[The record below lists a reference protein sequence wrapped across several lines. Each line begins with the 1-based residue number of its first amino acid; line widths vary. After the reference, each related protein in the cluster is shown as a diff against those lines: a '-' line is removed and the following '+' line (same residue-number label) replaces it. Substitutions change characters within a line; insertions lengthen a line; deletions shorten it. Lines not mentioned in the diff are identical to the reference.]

1 MTDKSNSA
9 ESSPNDDDTKLS
21 STWVSGESDEADQAD
36 VDTSA
41 TVLPASQENAEP
53 PDSDDSDIAIDVSAT
68 FIPNKQ
74 TEDDDGPQS
83 DKTFD
88 ADVTFIGE
96 STGADE
102 ADSPREKT
110 ANAGRAVHAD
120 ATYVPAGDDAV
131 VNEPDDDFTESAAA
145 DQEGAASGS
154 GKSSSADGSS
164 SGTKFDEQSSGMD
177 ATIVGESGNPQANAN
192 RNLTSADPLTPQ
204 KTRPTGGS
212 RSGSGSSQSG
222 AGSRVT
228 SQIWKTND
236 HSDLDQLISM
246 RIRPVSGMGQTE
258 AAEYSDFEVIEKLA
272 EGGMG
277 IVYVARQKSLNRQLA
292 IKTLK
297 GAGTLISGTVG
308 RSKSARA
315 MSRSDRQK
323 REMFLSEALVT
334 ANLVHPNIIPIHE
347 LAETEDGMP
356 YYVMKQVHGTPWNK
370 LIKEMSLEENLS
382 VLHKACDAIAFAH
395 HHGVINRDL
404 KPENIMLGEFGEV
417 LVLDWGLAVPAP
429 HAAEKNFRSPVAS
442 FGAGT
447 PAYMSPELWAGPP
460 EAIGECSDI
469 YLLGAILFEVVT
481 GEPPHE
487 FPRVQGKD
495 RSDLWKTID
504 KVLRE
509 NRIRSTEITGEL
521 IDVALKAMR
530 TDPDDRYG
538 SVQEFQF
545 CVRNYQ
551 RHEESRRLSARAI
564 ELVQTKT
571 FKPRDYHTYQTAS
584 ALFEEALRTWQQNPV
599 ARTELRTTR
608 LHYAQLAESRGDYAL
623 GLQVA
628 SQESD
633 DEFVMLSKRLSRA
646 RQIRSGAKWA
656 AVTAMLC
663 VVALGAKSI
672 YDNGIITNLGKEVA
686 VRQAEAIEAI
696 AAADSANE
704 EADIA
709 QEKADSARQASAI
722 AQAAA
727 DKSKAEAI
735 TASEAATEATELAA
749 IAKANADLAI
759 AEQKK
764 AETAARVAQVE
775 IQSQSI
781 RGLTLNQNYSDAL
794 REINELLSGE
804 LLPELP
810 EDIRNTRTAELEAQ
824 RGQLLKRTRQSRDPI
839 QAQAVSPNGAMIAFG
854 DSAGTVT
861 LMQNPGPSLFWD
873 KGQPRDQKFDHE
885 ITALRFIDDE
895 RLAIASGSELFLWNL
910 AAELPEPLEGH
921 EHAIQAFDANND
933 FLLSADESG
942 KIVIRDQQTGL
953 QVSELRLRTQ
963 LRDVAFIPGT
973 NDFICAGSRGGE
985 STDILAYRLLNAKPT
1000 ARPERRG
1007 QLRMNRQ
1014 QNDPPRRI
1022 SISPDGLLLVISNSD
1037 NGNLIVLKSEVPLE
1051 GDENQFPYEHPADL
1065 ESKGDTTWLVEE
1077 HERPVNDIQ
1086 WSQNGMK
1093 CLTASDDRTIGVWS
1107 RLQSGDAILVLDKR
1121 LRGHGARV
1129 TRANFLDVTANRVV
1143 SSSAD
1148 ELNRL
1153 WNLETLDE
1161 DERQIKDAFHLTQ
1174 ISQRP
1179 TRSRIAAAGISRSYL
1194 LTAFRPDTDSAT
1206 DEPRPELNDST
1217 EKRIVRRAVRTA
1229 ASPWL
1234 RRPSQRENESGGF
1247 TIPLGSGSECEGR
1260 VVNSADVWNCG
1271 GHIACLLEN
1280 KQVDSK
1286 DGNEKDGDEDVTLNA
1301 GRSVQR
1307 GSVRAICFTRNDQLV
1322 VAGAA
1327 DGSIEI
1333 WDAKE
1338 SRPVAGPIT
1347 ATGGVV
1353 ERFHEGHDFNIAR
1366 MSIIGDSGTLL
1377 ATSGFDGSLRIWNMD
1392 QSSLRLGVQRQVIVG
1407 LGLVNTFA
1415 ASPNGEFLVTSA
1427 VQNAESPEP
1436 GHCSCWNLK
1445 ALLSSTDAKPFAAL
1459 AGAHQAEVTAISVS
1473 PDNQQIATGGRDGLI
1488 AVWDAVTGELITSQ
1502 RAHTKNTIITSL
1514 YWMPDGTLMSAGLD
1528 GQLPRW
1534 SVETFSGGSGIVNR
1548 LTRRSAIPRGKT
1560 PIESML
1566 VSPNGQQILTLSV
1579 ETDRVRKRTLSHI
1592 DVWSVGESESRHRVQ
1607 LATVAGNRPD
1617 SITSADWSPDGRQLL
1632 VCVNGVIQIV
1642 DTESWE
1648 IVRVFKAGPGKCSDA
1663 KFAEQLSPTGEA
1675 KLIVTFDGTT
1685 ASLWNLESN
1694 AQLANFRGP
1703 FPVSAV
1709 GVLSDGDQD
1718 FVVAGGISL
1727 RVFGGQVGAETF
1739 GRPLFR
1745 TREGLASQITSL
1757 SVCPTDLSMFAA
1769 ASSNGAVS
1777 LWRWHSAKLYAE
1789 QVRIL
1794 NPPGHHVSC
1803 CGWSRDGASVL
1814 AVGLEGILA
1823 ICSADG
1829 TSRREIKLDSEYP
1842 VSLYTGEFSPD
1853 GQHIV
1858 AVGEV
1863 VDTGQSMGWVVR
1875 VPAMEI
1881 TDGTAAI
1888 TDPNL
1893 PPDEPADLIAC
1904 RFSGHQAGGISSVG
1918 FVPDSPYLVSG
1929 GNDGAL
1935 VLWNWKQSLPGTP
1948 PMAYEAFRFMAS
1960 DKTTA
1965 HRAPITSLA
1974 VAKSGRIA
1982 SASTDGEISLWNVPI
1997 SYDRD

>member
-1 MTDKSNSA
+1 MDEQA
-9 ESSPNDDDTKLS
+9 KLS
-21 STWVSGESDEADQAD
+21 STWVFGESNEANAAE
-36 VDTSA
+36 VDISA
-41 TVLPASQENAEP
+41 TVVPTSPESAEP
-53 PDSDDSDIAIDVSAT
+53 PNPDESDGAIDVNAT
-68 FIPNKQ
+68 FVPNKLAD
-74 TEDDDGPQS
+74 EDEISLPEEGFAP
-83 DKTFD
+83 D
-88 ADVTFIGE
+88 ATLIGE
-96 STGADE
+96 SSDGVE
-102 ADSPREKT
+102 SDSSGKKT
-110 ANAGRAVHAD
+110 ANPGNVINAD
-120 ATYVPAGDDAV
+120 ATYVPSGDDAV
-131 VNEPDDDFTESAAA
+131 ANEPDDEFTGGAAA
-145 DQEGAASGS
+145 NQEATSSGTR
-154 GKSSSADGSS
+154 KSSSADGTS
-164 SGTKFDEQSSGMD
+164 SGTKFDEQSSGID

-192 RNLTSADPLTPQ
+192 RNLTSTDPLTPK
-204 KTRPTGGS
+204 KTRPIDGS

-236 HSDLDQLISM
+236 DSHLDELISM

-297 GAGTLISGTVG
+297 GSGSLISGTVA

-382 VLHKACDAIAFAH
+382 VLHKACDAVAFAH

-495 RSDLWKTID
+495 RSDLWNMID

-509 NRIRSTEITGEL
+509 NRIRPTAITGEL
-521 IDVALKAMR
+521 IDIALKAMR
-530 TDPDDRYG
+530 TDSDERYG

-564 ELVQTKT
+564 ELVQTKAI
-571 FKPRDYHTYQTAS
+571 KPRDYHAFQTAS
-584 ALFEEALRTWQQNPV
+584 ALFEEAMRTWPQNPV
-599 ARTELRTTR
+599 ASTELRATR
-608 LHYAQLAESRGDYAL
+608 LQYAQLAESRGDYAL

-628 SQESD
+628 SQETD
-633 DEFVMLSKRLSRA
+633 EEFVTLSKRLSRA
-646 RQIRSGAKWA
+646 RRIRSGAKWA
-656 AVTAMLC
+656 ALTGMLC

-672 YDNGIITNLGKEVA
+672 YDNGIITDLNEEVS
-686 VRQAEAIEAI
+686 VRQAEATEAI
-696 AAADSANE
+696 AAADSAKTDAN
-704 EADIA
+704 IA
-709 QEKADSARQASAI
+709 QLKADSARKASAV
-722 AQAAA
+722 ALAAA
-727 DKSKAEAI
+727 EQSKAEAKS
-735 TASEAATEATELAA
+735 AGEAATEATRIAATATELAA
-749 IAKANADLAI
+749 TAKASADLAI
-759 AEQKK
+759 AEQQK
-764 AETAARVAQVE
+764 AETAAKVAQVE
-775 IQSQSI
+775 IQNQSI

-804 LLPELP
+804 LLPQLP
-810 EDIRNTRTAELEAQ
+810 EEVRTTRTAELEAQ
-824 RGQLLKRTRQSRDPI
+824 REQLLKRARQSPDPI
-839 QAQAVSPNGAMIAFG
+839 QAQAVSPNGTMIAFG
-854 DSAGTVT
+854 DSSGTVT
-861 LMQNPGPSLFWD
+861 LMPAPGLSLSWDTNPP
-873 KGQPRDQKFDHE
+873 KEQKFEHE
-885 ITALRFIDDE
+885 ITALRFIEEE
-895 RLAIASGSELFLWNL
+895 RLVIASGSGLFLWYL
-910 AAELPEPLEGH
+910 QDEMPRSLGGH
-921 EHAIQAFDANND
+921 EHAIQAFDANKD

-942 KIVIRDQQTGL
+942 KIIIRDRQSGAQI
-953 QVSELRLRTQ
+953 SELRLITQ
-963 LRDVAFIPGT
+963 LRDISFIPGT
-973 NDFICAGSRGGE
+973 NDFICAGSRSGE
-985 STDILAYRLLNAKPT
+985 STDIHAYRLLKSNPT
-1000 ARPERRG
+1000 ARPERLG

-1014 QNDPPRRI
+1014 QNDPPQRI
-1022 SISPDGLLLVISNSD
+1022 SISPDGMLLVISNSN
-1037 NGNLIVLKSEVPLE
+1037 NGNLIVLKAGITQEVA
-1051 GDENQFPYEHPADL
+1051 GKQFPFEHPAVL
-1065 ESKGDTTWLVEE
+1065 ESNGDTTWLVEG

-1086 WSQNGMK
+1086 WSQDGMK

-1107 RLQSGDAILVLDKR
+1107 RLQGSDAILVLDRK

-1129 TRANFLDVTANRVV
+1129 TRASFLDVTASRVV

-1153 WNLETLDE
+1153 WNLETLDD

-1174 ISQRP
+1174 NTQPPIK
-1179 TRSRIAAAGISRSYL
+1179 SRIAAKGISMNYL
-1194 LTAFRPDTDSAT
+1194 LTAFSPDGAG
-1206 DEPRPELNDST
+1206 RT
-1217 EKRIVRRAVRTA
+1217 EA
-1229 ASPWL
+1229 
-1234 RRPSQRENESGGF
+1234 
-1247 TIPLGSGSECEGR
+1247 
-1260 VVNSADVWNCG
+1260 
-1271 GHIACLLEN
+1271 
-1280 KQVDSK
+1280 DSK
-1286 DGNEKDGDEDVTLNA
+1286 HGNEKDGDEEVTLNSD
-1301 GRSVQR
+1301 RSVQR
-1307 GSVRAICFTRNDQLV
+1307 GSVRAICFTRNDQHV

-1347 ATGGVV
+1347 AAGSAV

-1366 MSIIGDSGTLL
+1366 MSIIGESGTLL
-1377 ATSGFDGSLRIWNMD
+1377 ATSGFDGSLRIWNLD
-1392 QSSLRLGVQRQVIVG
+1392 PSSLRLGVQRQVIAG
-1407 LGLVNTFA
+1407 LGLVNTFS

-1427 VQNAESPEP
+1427 VMDSDSSEP
-1436 GHCSCWNLK
+1436 GQCSFWNLK
-1445 ALLSSTDAKPFAAL
+1445 TLLSSTDAKPFAVL
-1459 AGAHQAEVTAISVS
+1459 AGAHKAEVTAIAVS

-1488 AVWDAVTGELITSQ
+1488 AVWDAVTCKLITSL
-1502 RAHTKNTIITSL
+1502 RAHTKNTSITSL
-1514 YWMPDGTLMSAGLD
+1514 RWMLDGTLVSAGLD

-1534 SVETFSGGSGIVNR
+1534 RVETVATDSGTVHR
-1548 LTRRSAIPRGKT
+1548 LTRMSAIPRGKT

-1566 VSPNGQQILTLSV
+1566 VSANGQQILTLSV
-1579 ETDRVRKRTLSHI
+1579 ETDRVTKKTRSHL
-1592 DVWSVGESESRHRVQ
+1592 DVWSLGDAESSHRVQ
-1607 LATVAGNRPD
+1607 LATIAGNPPD
-1617 SITSADWSPDGRQLL
+1617 AITSADWSPDGRQLL
-1632 VCVNGVIQIV
+1632 VCVNGVVQIV
-1642 DTESWE
+1642 DTESWK
-1648 IVRVFKAGPGKCSDA
+1648 IVRVFSAGPGTCTDA
-1663 KFAEQLSPTGEA
+1663 QFAEELTPAGAA

-1685 ASLWNLESN
+1685 ASLWNLGSN
-1694 AQLANFRGP
+1694 EQLANFRGP

-1718 FVVAGGISL
+1718 FVVTGGISL
-1727 RVFGGQVGAETF
+1727 RVFGGQESSETF

-1745 TREGLASQITSL
+1745 TREGMASLITSL
-1757 SVCPTDLSMFAA
+1757 SVCPMDLCLFAA
-1769 ASSNGAVS
+1769 ASSNGTVA
-1777 LWRWHSAKLYAE
+1777 LWRWHTATQHAE
-1789 QVRIL
+1789 QIRIL
-1794 NPPGHHVSC
+1794 NPPGHPVSC
-1803 CGWSRDGASVL
+1803 CRWSHDGASVL
-1814 AVGLEGILA
+1814 AVGLDGVLI

-1829 TSRREIKLDSEYP
+1829 AARREIRLDTEFP
-1842 VSLYTGEFSPD
+1842 VSLYAGEFSPD

-1863 VDTGQSMGWVVR
+1863 VDSGQSMGWVLR
-1875 VPAMEI
+1875 APGSDNIDEI
-1881 TDGTAAI
+1881 API
-1888 TDPNL
+1888 
-1893 PPDEPADLIAC
+1893 PDDNSTSAKPDDLITC

-1935 VLWNWKQSLPGTP
+1935 VLWNWRQALSGRP

-1960 DKTTA
+1960 KKTTA
-1965 HRAPITSLA
+1965 HRAPITSLV

-1982 SASTDGEISLWNVPI
+1982 SSSTDGEISLWNVPI
-1997 SYDRD
+1997 TYESK

>member
-1 MTDKSNSA
+1 MTDKSNS
-9 ESSPNDDDTKLS
+9 SPPSPMDDDAKLS
-21 STWVSGESDEADQAD
+21 GTWVHGDANEPDKTDT
-36 VDTSA
+36 DTSA
-41 TVLPASQENAEP
+41 TVLPASRENAGP
-53 PDSDDSDIAIDVSAT
+53 ADTDDSDGAIDVNAT
-68 FIPNKQ
+68 FIPSKLAD
-74 TEDDDGPQS
+74 EDEAPPLDE
-83 DKTFD
+83 KLA

-96 STGADE
+96 STNEDE
-102 ADSPREKT
+102 GDSPGKKT
-110 ANAGRAVHAD
+110 ANAGSAINAD
-120 ATYVPAGDDAV
+120 VTYVPSDDDAV
-131 VNEPDDDFTESAAA
+131 ASEPDDDFNESAVA
-145 DQEGAASGS
+145 DQEAASSGS

-164 SGTKFDEQSSGMD
+164 SGTMFDEQSSGMD
-177 ATIVGESGNPQANAN
+177 ATIVGESGNPQANIN
-192 RNLTSADPLTPQ
+192 RNLTSTDALTPP
-204 KTRPTGGS
+204 KTRSTAGS

-222 AGSRVT
+222 VGSRVT

-236 HSDLDQLISM
+236 HSDLDELIAM
-246 RIRPVSGMGQTE
+246 RIRPVSGMGQME
-258 AAEYSDFEVIEKLA
+258 EAEYSDFEVIEKLA

-297 GAGTLISGTVG
+297 GAGTQISGTV
-308 RSKSARA
+308 RKSKSARA

-347 LAETEDGMP
+347 LAETEDGVP
-356 YYVMKQVHGTPWNK
+356 YYVMKQVHGTPWNQ
-370 LIKEMSLEENLS
+370 LVKEMSLEENLS

-417 LVLDWGLAVPAP
+417 LVLDWGLAVPAA

-469 YLLGAILFEVVT
+469 YLLGAILFEIVT
-481 GEPPHE
+481 GDPPHE
-487 FPRVQGKD
+487 FPKVKGKD

-504 KVLRE
+504 NVLRE
-509 NRIRSTEITGEL
+509 NRIRPTAITGEL
-521 IDVALKAMR
+521 IEVALKAMR
-530 TDPDDRYG
+530 TNPDERYG

-571 FKPRDYHTYQTAS
+571 VKPRDYHTYQTAS
-584 ALFEEALRTWQQNPV
+584 ALFEEAIRTWPQNPV
-599 ARTELRTTR
+599 AHTELRTTR
-608 LHYAQLAESRGDYAL
+608 LQYAQLAEFRGDYAL
-623 GLQVA
+623 GLQVV
-628 SQESD
+628 SQETD

-646 RQIRSGAKWA
+646 RRIRSGAKWA
-656 AVTAMLC
+656 ALTAMLC

-672 YDNGIITNLGKEVA
+672 YDNGIITDLNNEVA
-686 VRQAEAIEAI
+686 IRQVEATEAI

-704 EADIA
+704 DAKIA
-709 QEKADSARQASAI
+709 QQKADSARQASELAL
-722 AQAAA
+722 ASA
-727 DKSKAEAI
+727 DKSKAEAR
-735 TASEAATEATELAA
+735 TAIESATAATAMAAT
-749 IAKANADLAI
+749 AKADADRAI
-759 AEQKK
+759 EEQQK

-775 IQSQSI
+775 IHSQSI
-781 RGLTLNQNYSDAL
+781 RGLALNQNYSDAL

-804 LLPELP
+804 LLPQLP
-810 EDIRNTRTAELEAQ
+810 EDVRNTRTGELEAQ
-824 RGQLLKRTRQSRDPI
+824 REQLLKRTRQSRDPI

-854 DSAGTVT
+854 DSAGAVI
-861 LMQNPGPSLFWD
+861 LMQSPGPLLSWD
-873 KGQPRDQKFDHE
+873 KGQPRDQKFEHE

-895 RLAIASGSELFLWNL
+895 RLVISSGSELFLWNL
-910 AAELPEPLEGH
+910 EDEFPKALDGH

-942 KIVIRDQQTGL
+942 KIVIREHQTGL
-953 QVSELRLRTQ
+953 QVSELRLMTQ

-985 STDILAYRLLNAKPT
+985 STDILAYRLLKTKPT
-1000 ARPERRG
+1000 ARPERLG

-1022 SISPDGLLLVISNSD
+1022 SISPDGHLLVISNGN
-1037 NGNLIVLKSEVPLE
+1037 NGNLIVLKADDSPEDD
-1051 GDENQFPYEHPADL
+1051 GKRFPFAHPADL
-1065 ESKGDTTWLVEE
+1065 ESKGDTSWLVEE

-1107 RLQSGDAILVLDKR
+1107 RLDGGDAILVLDKR

-1129 TRANFLDVTANRVV
+1129 MRANFLDATANRVV

-1153 WNLETLDE
+1153 WNLETLDD

-1174 ISQRP
+1174 NTQP
-1179 TRSRIAAAGISRSYL
+1179 QTESRITSAKISRHYL
-1194 LTAFRPDTDSAT
+1194 LTAFRPDN
-1206 DEPRPELNDST
+1206 DEQDGD
-1217 EKRIVRRAVRTA
+1217 EK
-1229 ASPWL
+1229 
-1234 RRPSQRENESGGF
+1234 N
-1247 TIPLGSGSECEGR
+1247 
-1260 VVNSADVWNCG
+1260 
-1271 GHIACLLEN
+1271 
-1280 KQVDSK
+1280 
-1286 DGNEKDGDEDVTLNA
+1286 GDEDVTLNA
-1301 GRSVQR
+1301 DRSVQR
-1307 GSVRAICFTRNDQLV
+1307 ASVRAICFTQNDRHV
-1322 VAGAA
+1322 IAGAA

-1333 WDAKE
+1333 WDTKE
-1338 SRPVAGPIT
+1338 SRPVAGPRT
-1347 ATGGVV
+1347 ASGGAV

-1366 MSIIGDSGTLL
+1366 MRIIGESGKLL
-1377 ATSGFDGSLRIWNMD
+1377 ATSGFDGSLRIWNMNE
-1392 QSSLRLGVQRQVIVG
+1392 SSLRLGVQRQVIVG

-1427 VQNAESPEP
+1427 VQDAESPEP
-1436 GHCSCWNLK
+1436 GRCSCWNLN
-1445 ALLSSTDAKPFAAL
+1445 ALLSSTDTKPIAIL
-1459 AGAHQAEVTAISVS
+1459 TGAHQAEVTAISVS
-1473 PDNQQIATGGRDGLI
+1473 PDNQHIATGGRDGLI
-1488 AVWDAVTGELITSQ
+1488 AVWDAVTGQLKTSQ

-1514 YWMPDGTLMSAGLD
+1514 YWMPDGTLVSAGLD

-1534 SVETFSGGSGIVNR
+1534 RFETVAGDSETVRR
-1548 LTRRSAIPRGKT
+1548 LTRMSAIPRGRT
-1560 PIESML
+1560 PIESMQ
-1566 VSPNGQQILTLSV
+1566 VSPDGQQISTLSV
-1579 ETDRVRKRTLSHI
+1579 ETDRVTKKTRSQL
-1592 DVWSVGESESRHRVQ
+1592 DVWSLGESESRHRVQ
-1607 LATVAGNRPD
+1607 LAAVAGNPPEF
-1617 SITSADWSPDGRQLL
+1617 ITSADWSPDGQELL
-1632 VCVNGVIQIV
+1632 VCVNGVIQV
-1642 DTESWE
+1642 VETESWE
-1648 IVRVFKAGPGKCSDA
+1648 IVRVFSAGPGTCTA
-1663 KFAEQLSPTGEA
+1663 AQFAEQLSPTGA
-1675 KLIVTFDGTT
+1675 TKFIVTFDGTT
-1685 ASLWNLESN
+1685 ASLWNLANGE
-1694 AQLANFRGP
+1694 QLANFRGP
-1703 FPVSAV
+1703 FPVSSVAM
-1709 GVLSDGDQD
+1709 LSDGDHD

-1727 RVFGGQVGAETF
+1727 RVFDGQEGTETF

-1745 TREGLASQITSL
+1745 TREGMASQITSL
-1757 SVCPTDLSMFAA
+1757 SVCPTDLCLFAA
-1769 ASSNGAVS
+1769 ASSNGTVA

-1789 QVRIL
+1789 QVKVL
-1794 NPPGHHVSC
+1794 NPPGRPVSC
-1803 CGWSRDGASVL
+1803 CRWSRDGASVL
-1814 AVGLEGILA
+1814 VVGLEGVLA

-1829 TSRREIKLDSEYP
+1829 TARREIRLGTEFP
-1842 VSLYTGEFSPD
+1842 VSLHAGEYSSD

-1881 TDGTAAI
+1881 TDEI
-1888 TDPNL
+1888 
-1893 PPDEPADLIAC
+1893 PPVPAADLISDEPDDLITC

-1935 VLWNWKQSLPGTP
+1935 VVWNWKQPLPGTP

-1960 DKTTA
+1960 NKATA

-1982 SASTDGEISLWNVPI
+1982 SASTNGEISLWNLAIPHKNE
-1997 SYDRD
+1997 

>member
-1 MTDKSNSA
+1 M
-9 ESSPNDDDTKLS
+9 DDDAKLS
-21 STWVSGESDEADQAD
+21 STSVDGDANEADQAD
-36 VDTSA
+36 VDTAA
-41 TVLPASQENAEP
+41 TVLPVSQEDADS
-53 PDSDDSDIAIDVSAT
+53 PDSDDSGVAIDVNAT
-68 FIPNKQ
+68 FIPGKQ
-74 TEDDDGPQS
+74 TEDDDAPQS
-83 DKTFD
+83 DDKYD
-88 ADVTFIGE
+88 ADVTSIGE

-102 ADSPREKT
+102 ADSPGKKT
-110 ANAGRAVHAD
+110 ANAGSAVNAD
-120 ATYVPAGDDAV
+120 ATYVPSGDDVMGSEA
-131 VNEPDDDFTESAAA
+131 DDDLTEGASA
-145 DQEGAASGS
+145 DQKVSSSG
-154 GKSSSADGSS
+154 GRKSSSADGSS
-164 SGTKFDEQSSGMD
+164 SGTKFDEQSSGLD
-177 ATIVGESGNPQANAN
+177 ATIVGESGNPLANAN
-192 RNLTSADPLTPQ
+192 RNLNSTDPLTPK
-204 KTRPTGGS
+204 KTRPIDGS
-212 RSGSGSSQSG
+212 RSGSGSSQS
-222 AGSRVT
+222 AANSRVT

-236 HSDLDQLISM
+236 DSHLDELISM
-246 RIRPVSGMGQTE
+246 RVRPVSGMGQAE

-315 MSRSDRQK
+315 MSQSDRQK

-347 LAETEDGMP
+347 LAETEEGVP

-382 VLHKACDAIAFAH
+382 VLHKACDAVAFAH

-404 KPENIMLGEFGEV
+404 KPENVMLGEFGEV

-429 HAAEKNFRSPVAS
+429 HAAEKTFRSPVAS

-481 GEPPHE
+481 GDPPHE

-495 RSDLWKTID
+495 RSDVWKTID
-504 KVLRE
+504 NVLRE

-521 IDVALKAMR
+521 IDVATKAMR
-530 TDPDDRYG
+530 TDPDERFG

-564 ELVQTKT
+564 ELVQTKSV
-571 FKPRDYHTYQTAS
+571 KPRDYNTYQTAS
-584 ALFEEALRTWQQNPV
+584 ALFEEALRTWPQNPV

-608 LHYAQLAESRGDYAL
+608 LQYAQLAEFRGDYAL

-628 SQESD
+628 SQETD
-633 DEFVMLSKRLSRA
+633 DEFVTLSKRLSRA
-646 RQIRSGAKWA
+646 RRIRSGAKWA
-656 AVTAMLC
+656 ALTAMLC

-672 YDNGIITNLGKEVA
+672 YDNGIITDLNNEVT
-686 VRQAEAIEAI
+686 VRQIEAAEAI

-704 EADIA
+704 EAKIA
-709 QEKADSARQASAI
+709 QQKADSARQASELAL
-722 AQAAA
+722 ASA
-727 DKSKAEAI
+727 DKSKTEAR
-735 TASEAATEATELAA
+735 TASESAAAATAMAAT
-749 IAKANADLAI
+749 AKADANRAI
-759 AEQKK
+759 EEQRK

-781 RGLTLNQNYSDAL
+781 RGLALNQNYSDAL

-804 LLPELP
+804 LLPQLP
-810 EDIRNTRTAELEAQ
+810 ADVRNTRTGELEAQ
-824 RGQLLKRTRQSRDPI
+824 REQLLKRTRQSRDPI

-854 DSAGTVT
+854 DSAGVVT
-861 LMQNPGPSLFWD
+861 LMQSPGPLLSWG
-873 KGQPRDQKFDHE
+873 KGQPRDQKFEHE
-885 ITALRFIDDE
+885 ITVLRFIDDE
-895 RLAIASGSELFLWNL
+895 RLVISSGSELFLWNL
-910 AAELPEPLEGH
+910 EDEILKPLDGH
-921 EHAIQAFDANND
+921 EDAIQAFDANKD

-942 KIVIRDQQTGL
+942 KIVIREHQTGL
-953 QVSELRLRTQ
+953 QVSELRLMTQ

-985 STDILAYRLLNAKPT
+985 STDILAYRLLKAKPT
-1000 ARPERRG
+1000 ARPERLG

-1022 SISPDGLLLVISNSD
+1022 SVSPDALLLVISNSN
-1037 NGNLIVLKSEVPLE
+1037 NGNLIILKADDSPE
-1051 GDENQFPYEHPADL
+1051 GDGKRFPFAHPADL
-1065 ESKGDTTWLVEE
+1065 ESKGVNSWLVEE

-1086 WSQNGMK
+1086 WSQNGMN

-1107 RLQSGDAILVLDKR
+1107 RVDGGDAILVLDKR

-1129 TRANFLDVTANRVV
+1129 TRANFLDATANRVV

-1153 WNLETLDE
+1153 WNLETLDD
-1161 DERQIKDAFHLTQ
+1161 DERQIKDAFHLTRNL
-1174 ISQRP
+1174 QRP
-1179 TRSRIAAAGISRSYL
+1179 TRSRIAAAEISRDNL
-1194 LTAFRPDTDSAT
+1194 LTMVRPDTDSTTEEARPDT
-1206 DEPRPELNDST
+1206 DNPTHLSDVPLTVRTQASPRLRRSSQTAGDFRDLTVPLAGASES
-1217 EKRIVRRAVRTA
+1217 EGKAVKRAV
-1229 ASPWL
+1229 
-1234 RRPSQRENESGGF
+1234 
-1247 TIPLGSGSECEGR
+1247 
-1260 VVNSADVWNCG
+1260 VWNCG
-1271 GHIACLLEN
+1271 GLIPCLLETR
-1280 KQVDSK
+1280 QVDEK

-1301 GRSVQR
+1301 DRSVQR
-1307 GSVRAICFTRNDQLV
+1307 GSVRSICFTRNDQHV
-1322 VAGAA
+1322 IAGAA

-1333 WDAKE
+1333 WDARE

-1347 ATGGVV
+1347 ASGVAV

-1366 MSIIGDSGTLL
+1366 MSIIGESGKLL
-1377 ATSGFDGSLRIWNMD
+1377 ATSGFDGSLRIWNLD
-1392 QSSLRLGVQRQVIVG
+1392 QSSLRLGVQRHVIVG

-1415 ASPNGEFLVTSA
+1415 ASPSGEFLVTSA
-1427 VQNAESPEP
+1427 VQDADGPEP
-1436 GHCSCWNLK
+1436 GQCSCWNLK
-1445 ALLSSTDAKPFAAL
+1445 ALLSSTDAKPFAVL
-1459 AGAHQAEVTAISVS
+1459 AGAHKAEVTAISVS

-1488 AVWDAVTGELITSQ
+1488 AVWDAVTGQLITSL

-1514 YWMPDGTLMSAGLD
+1514 YWMRDGTLVSAGLD
-1528 GQLPRW
+1528 GQLPLWR
-1534 SVETFSGGSGIVNR
+1534 VETVSGNSETVSR
-1548 LTRRSAIPRGKT
+1548 LTRLSAFPRGKT
-1560 PIESML
+1560 PIESMVL
-1566 VSPNGQQILTLSV
+1566 SPNGTQILTLSV
-1579 ETDRVRKRTLSHI
+1579 ETDRSRNRTLCHI
-1592 DVWSVGESESRHRVQ
+1592 DVWSVGEPESRYRVQ
-1607 LATVAGNRPD
+1607 LATVAGNPPD
-1617 SITSADWSPDGRQLL
+1617 FITSADWSPDGRKLL
-1632 VCVNGVIQIV
+1632 VCVNGVVQIV
-1642 DTESWE
+1642 DTESWK
-1648 IVRVFKAGPGKCSDA
+1648 IIRVFSAGPGKCTDA
-1663 KFAEQLSPTGEA
+1663 QFAEQLSPTGA
-1675 KLIVTFDGTT
+1675 ANLIVTFDGTT
-1685 ASLWNLESN
+1685 ASLWDLESN
-1694 AQLANFRGP
+1694 EQLANFRGP

-1709 GVLSDGDQD
+1709 GMLSDGDQD

-1727 RVFGGQVGAETF
+1727 RVFGGQEGTETF

-1745 TREGLASQITSL
+1745 TREGMASQITSL
-1757 SVCPTDLSMFAA
+1757 SVCPTDLCLFAA
-1769 ASSNGAVS
+1769 ASSNGTVA
-1777 LWRWHSAKLYAE
+1777 LWRWHSTKLYAE
-1789 QVRIL
+1789 QVKIM
-1794 NPPGHHVSC
+1794 NPSGRHMSC
-1803 CGWSRDGASVL
+1803 CRWSPDGTAVL
-1814 AVGLEGILA
+1814 AVGLDGVLA

-1829 TSRREIKLDSEYP
+1829 AARREIRLDAEFP
-1842 VSLYTGEFSPD
+1842 VSLYAGEFSPD

-1863 VDTGQSMGWVVR
+1863 VDTGQSMGWVIR

-1881 TDGTAAI
+1881 ADEVAAI
-1888 TDPNL
+1888 ADVNL
-1893 PPDEPADLIAC
+1893 ISGEPGDLIAC

-1935 VLWNWKQSLPGTP
+1935 VLWNWKQPLPGTP

-1960 DKTTA
+1960 NKTTA
-1965 HRAPITSLA
+1965 HRAPITSLV
-1974 VAKSGRIA
+1974 VAKSGQIA

-1997 SYDRD
+1997 AHDRD